1 MPQWLCTGPT
11 VLGTPAITSCGLFH
25 QAQAPARESSTPT
38 SRGGIGG
45 DDLEQ
50 SVMIEQHTRAAK
62 DEMIEILTAKASK
75 LGASLERAIVAKRE
89 FESRTEMLQVCE
101 KQPNDASLIHQ
112 PYQVYGT

>member
-1 MPQWLCTGPT
+1 MPQWLFTGPT
-11 VLGTPAITSCGLFH
+11 ALGTPAITSCGLFH
-25 QAQAPARESSTPT
+25 QAQAPVRESSTLPT
-38 SRGGIGG
+38 SRGGIDG

-89 FESRTEMLQVCE
+89 LESRTEKLQVC
-101 KQPNDASLIHQ
+101 KRNNPTMC
-112 PYQVYGT
+112 P